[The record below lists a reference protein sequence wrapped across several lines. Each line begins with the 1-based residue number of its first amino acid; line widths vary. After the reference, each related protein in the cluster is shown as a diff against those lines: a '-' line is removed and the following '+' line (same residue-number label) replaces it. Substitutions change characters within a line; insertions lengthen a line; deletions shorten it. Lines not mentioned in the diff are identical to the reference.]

1 MVEINHR
8 QVHSNGITL
17 HIAEAELQ
25 ADVRQSLRRFFYS
38 LSADAPP
45 EVVTYLYT
53 SKPADAGVL
62 DGMPDPPVL
71 PAWLTDADLD
81 YYACAFERAPAS
93 AEHSIATAIWIA
105 TGKNS
110 PASQTS

>member
-53 SKPADAGVL
+53 SKPTT
-62 DGMPDPPVL
+62 MPARL
-71 PAWLTDADLD
+71 N
-81 YYACAFERAPAS
+81 APAS

-110 PASQTS
+110 PASQTL